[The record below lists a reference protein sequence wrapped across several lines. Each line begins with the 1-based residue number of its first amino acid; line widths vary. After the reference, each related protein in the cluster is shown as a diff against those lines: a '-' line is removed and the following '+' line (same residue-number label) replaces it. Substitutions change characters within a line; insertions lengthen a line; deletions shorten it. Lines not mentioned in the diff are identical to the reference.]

1 MVTDG
6 IIRVR
11 GYVRVTVIGYTGT
24 EVIFGGAI
32 SVTGRCS

>member
-6 IIRVR
+6 IIRVGVMSGLR
-11 GYVRVTVIGYTGT
+11 SYTGT

-32 SVTGRCS
+32 SVTGGVAK

>member
-11 GYVRVTVIGYTGT
+11 GYVRVTVIYWDRGNFRGSDKCH
-24 EVIFGGAI
+24 GA
-32 SVTGRCS
+32 V

>member
-11 GYVRVTVIGYTGT
+11 GYVRVTVIYWDRGNFRGSDKCHGR
-24 EVIFGGAI
+24 GG
-32 SVTGRCS
+32 V